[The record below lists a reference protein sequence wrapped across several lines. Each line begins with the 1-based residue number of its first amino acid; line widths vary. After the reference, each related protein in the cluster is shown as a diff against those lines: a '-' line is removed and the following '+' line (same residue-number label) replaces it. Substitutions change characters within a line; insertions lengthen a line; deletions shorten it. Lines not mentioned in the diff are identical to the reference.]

1 MSDLENLLEEVLPYL
16 PKIYTQ
22 SSYTPTMSDSERDF
36 NLIYKFSKL
45 PSDCLIFFVP
55 TQSSVD
61 GTNTL
66 VIKVPSSSTGENVT
80 YTSYRFTIVTE
91 TNDGNTRPAKAGD
104 IIAYRMCTFRFAKGN
119 TNVVILTNSPSY
131 NSLQVSN
138 LVATNAKFLNVPSV
152 GGTPIST
159 EKLVVAT
166 ELTKCADRIEK
177 LEEKIIYGVT
187 DPEEALASKPNG
199 TIYIQI
205 EEE

>member
-1 MSDLENLLEEVLPYL
+1 MSDLENLLEEMLPYL

-22 SSYTPTMSDSERDF
+22 SSYTPTMDDSARDF

-55 TQSSVD
+55 TQASIV

-66 VIKVPSSSTGENVT
+66 VIKVPTNINNGEV
-80 YTSYRFTIVTE
+80 SFVSHRFTIVTE
-91 TNDGNTRPAKAGD
+91 TNDGNTRAATEGD
-104 IIAYRMCTFRFAKGN
+104 IIPYRMCIFRFAKGN
-119 TNVVILTNSPSY
+119 TNVVILTNSSSY

-138 LVATNAKFLNVPSV
+138 LKASSATFLNVPVV
-152 GGTPIST
+152 GSSIIT
-159 EKLVVAT
+159 EEKVVTAK
-166 ELTKCADRIEK
+166 ELSQCVKRIEN
-177 LEEKIIYGVT
+177 LEEKIIYGSSE
-187 DPEEALASKPNG
+187 PEEVLASKPNG